1 MSLFANDMILYVKNS
16 KDSTKKLLETIN
28 KYSEVTGHKINA
40 QKSTAFLYTNNEM
53 SEKEME
59 KTTPF
64 EISTKKKN
72 KQNPRYKLN
81 KGCKGPMY

>member
-1 MSLFANDMILYVKNS
+1 MILYVKNS

-28 KYSEVTGHKINA
+28 KYSEITGHKINA

-64 EISTKKKN
+64 AIATKKPPK
-72 KQNPRYKLN
+72 KHKV
-81 KGCKGPMY
+81 